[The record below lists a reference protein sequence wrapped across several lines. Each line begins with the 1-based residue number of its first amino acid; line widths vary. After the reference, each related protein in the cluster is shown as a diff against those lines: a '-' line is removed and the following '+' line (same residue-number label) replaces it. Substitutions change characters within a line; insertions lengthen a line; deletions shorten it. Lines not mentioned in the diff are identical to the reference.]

1 MAARREQLMG
11 TALRLFAEHGFRGT
25 TTRRIAEDSGVT
37 EAVIFQHFPDKDAL
51 YAAILEAKAADPWAQ
66 QWFAELELLAAGAD
80 AAAVLRCLFAG
91 IVDLHER
98 DPYYLRLM
106 VYSALEQHPL
116 STRLQPRSAQLYQLL
131 ERFIVRGQRG
141 GRFREGPAPVLVRAV
156 LALPI
161 YHVMQRRL
169 FKTPWPAVQ
178 RDELV
183 DTGVRFALA
192 GLARPSGEEA
202 RS

>member
-1 MAARREQLMG
+1 MPARREQLINA
-11 TALRLFAEHGFRGT
+11 ALRLFAEHGFRGT
-25 TTRRIAEDSGVT
+25 TTRRIAADAGVT

-51 YAAILEAKAADPWAQ
+51 YAAILEAKASDPWAQ
-66 QWFAELELLAAGAD
+66 QWHAELERLVTAGD
-80 AAAVLRCLFAG
+80 AEGVLRCLFTG

-98 DPYYLRLM
+98 DPHHLRLM

-116 STRLQPRSAQLYQLL
+116 AARLQPRTAHLYHVL
-131 ERFIVRGQRG
+131 ERFVVDGQRA
-141 GRFREGPAPVLVRAV
+141 GRFRDGAPAVLVRAIV
-156 LALPI
+156 ALPL
-161 YHVMQRRL
+161 YHVIQRRL

-192 GLARPSGEEA
+192 GLARPSGKEVA
-202 RS
+202 